1 MGTSIVGGRAEA
13 PDGWAEDPH
22 SFDLLKIDER
32 FVTDPFPTYAR
43 LQDESPIH
51 RNSDGTYFLTR
62 YDDVAWI
69 LAERRVTSDK
79 SLELTKVF
87 GQSPLLEHYL
97 HLVVFRDPPIHTRIR
112 KVLASAFTPR
122 AIELW
127 APIVSDV
134 VDESLERALANGAM
148 DLIGDFAYWLPINVI
163 SRMLGVP
170 AADAD
175 LFRGWSQSIVKTL
188 DPRITQEIKDEGNR
202 VVSEFKEYM
211 GDLAERKRREP
222 GPDLMSLLVGA
233 ESEGDGLTELD
244 LAHNAAFLLN
254 AGHETTANLI
264 GNAVDALFRF
274 PDQLKRLRQE
284 PELIETAV
292 EEFLRFESPNQLGG
306 RRLTEDVE
314 LRGVKIPAATYVW
327 ITNGGANRDPRQFKD
342 PHALDI
348 ARKPNRHVAFGHG
361 VHYCLGAA
369 LGRLEGGIALK
380 RLVTDFPALR
390 PNGAPKRRMIAR
402 YRGFSAYPIAV

>member
-1 MGTSIVGGRAEA
+1 
-13 PDGWAEDPH
+13 
-22 SFDLLKIDER
+22 
-32 FVTDPFPTYAR
+32 
-43 LQDESPIH
+43 
-51 RNSDGTYFLTR
+51 
-62 YDDVAWI
+62 
-69 LAERRVTSDK
+69 
-79 SLELTKVF
+79 
-87 GQSPLLEHYL
+87 
-97 HLVVFRDPPIHTRIR
+97 
-112 KVLASAFTPR
+112 
-122 AIELW
+122 
-127 APIVSDV
+127 
-134 VDESLERALANGAM
+134 
-148 DLIGDFAYWLPINVI
+148 
-163 SRMLGVP
+163 
-170 AADAD
+170 
-175 LFRGWSQSIVKTL
+175 
-188 DPRITQEIKDEGNR
+188 
-202 VVSEFKEYM
+202 
-211 GDLAERKRREP
+211 
-222 GPDLMSLLVGA
+222 
-233 ESEGDGLTELD
+233 
-244 LAHNAAFLLN
+244 
-254 AGHETTANLI
+254 
-264 GNAVDALFRF
+264 VDALFRF